1 MKQGLTKEGFW
12 DSMEQKYP
20 QAAKEF
26 YKWLDEYKKEVGWA
40 GLFGGDSDYPKF
52 HHLPYAMQLGIF
64 LAYMNRFEDADDT
77 IQAMTKDREFIDDL
91 EGMVDCFFD
100 IREDEMK
107 YAI

>member
-40 GLFGGDSDYPKF
+40 GLFGVGS
-52 HHLPYAMQLGIF
+52 
-64 LAYMNRFEDADDT
+64 
-77 IQAMTKDREFIDDL
+77 
-91 EGMVDCFFD
+91 
-100 IREDEMK
+100 
-107 YAI
+107 